1 MIIYVIP
8 PPPPPW
14 QIKTARRRDHERIT
28 LFTKIKMKNSAN
40 LRDYTKM
47 DYDPHHPSFPGAGR
61 ERVIIK
67 EYLYIKIE
75 NTKS

>member
-1 MIIYVIP
+1 
-8 PPPPPW
+8 
-14 QIKTARRRDHERIT
+14 
-28 LFTKIKMKNSAN
+28 MKNSAN